1 MSAAG
6 RTSDVR
12 KYFNALNPLGAGD
25 TEITHL
31 MTLDIEETDG
41 LDWRSSAI
49 EKVLTLHSEE
59 GDSTGVLLREIR
71 RHSPGCAAVVT
82 FADRLGL
89 LRFLENETTRFRSL
103 ISGSVDSYKRIITA
117 SDQSYPYVAWYEAE
131 WQGRSVEV
139 ALGSGP
145 SASAVVC
152 FASDKKS
159 VSGFVE
165 AMTDYA
171 LRPAGQCLQFS
182 GGWKNAPDLDAEIGN
197 VTWQDIVLPSELFTE
212 VRDAVEGFFA
222 NRSMFARLGFAWRR
236 GILLVG
242 PPGTG
247 KTMVCKA
254 IAASLPELPFLYVRD
269 LRKTGGQDPIKAIF
283 ERARRLSPCVLAFED
298 LDGFV
303 DEGNRTVFLNELD
316 GFQNNDGLLI
326 VASSNHPG
334 KIDEALLKRPSRFD
348 RVFHLALPEMEERRR
363 YCRQILAR
371 SSLSELLTSSLDREA
386 LVQQVAER
394 SHGFTPAY
402 LKEIFVSAALQRAQE
417 GAAVLDEQFSAA
429 VLSQVN
435 QIRQHLQR
443 MKNPAALAEVQS
455 DSPMGLRRQRA
466 AGPE

>member
-1 MSAAG
+1 
-6 RTSDVR
+6 
-12 KYFNALNPLGAGD
+12 
-25 TEITHL
+25 
-31 MTLDIEETDG
+31 MTLPEHNDVV
-41 LDWRSSAI
+41 DWRNSAI
-49 EKVLTLHSEE
+49 QKVLTQHSEE

-71 RHSPGCAAVVT
+71 RHSPECAAVVA
-82 FADRLGL
+82 FVDRLGL
-89 LRFLENETTRFRSL
+89 LRFLEKEPRRFQSL
-103 ISGSVDSYKRIITA
+103 ISGSVDSYGRSVLA
-117 SDQSYPYVAWYEAE
+117 SDQSYPYVAWFEAD
-131 WQGRSVEV
+131 WQGEVVEV
-139 ALGSGP
+139 AVGSGP
-145 SASAVVC
+145 SVSPVVC
-152 FASDKKS
+152 FASSKRV
-159 VSGFVE
+159 VSSFVE
-165 AMTDYA
+165 ALMECA
-171 LRPAGQCLQFS
+171 LRPAGQCLQYS
-182 GGWKNAPDLDAEIGN
+182 GGWKSAPDLDAEIGG
-197 VTWQDIVLPSELFTE
+197 VTWQDIVLPDALSAEL
-212 VRDAVEGFFA
+212 RDAVEGFFA

-254 IAASLPELPFLYVRD
+254 IAASLPDLPFLYVRD

-348 RVFHLALPEMEERRR
+348 RVFHLGLPEMEERRR
-363 YCRQILAR
+363 YCRQVLTRSALSDLLAP
-371 SSLSELLTSSLDREA
+371 SLDREA
-386 LVQQVAER
+386 LIEQVAGR

-402 LKEIFVSAALQRAQE
+402 LKEVFVSAAMQRAQE
-417 GAAVLDEQFSAA
+417 GATLLDDQFAA
-429 VLSQVN
+429 AALAQIDT
-435 QIRQHLQR
+435 IRQHLQR
-443 MKNPAALAEVQS
+443 MKNPAALAEVRS